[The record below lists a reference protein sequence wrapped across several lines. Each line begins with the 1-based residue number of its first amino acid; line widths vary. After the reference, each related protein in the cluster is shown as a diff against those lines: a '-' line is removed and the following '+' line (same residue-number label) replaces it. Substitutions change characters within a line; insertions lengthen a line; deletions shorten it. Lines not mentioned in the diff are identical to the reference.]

1 MGLPKAQIFERN
13 VYFILLKNRLIF
25 YLPDLHLGNIEQK
38 FPRQL
43 LSVYQQVCPEKGQG
57 HY

>member
-1 MGLPKAQIFERN
+1 MSLPKAQIFERN
-13 VYFILLKNRLIF
+13 VYFILLKNRLTF

-38 FPRQL
+38 FPKQL
-43 LSVYQQVCPEKGQG
+43 LSVYQQVCPYKRLG